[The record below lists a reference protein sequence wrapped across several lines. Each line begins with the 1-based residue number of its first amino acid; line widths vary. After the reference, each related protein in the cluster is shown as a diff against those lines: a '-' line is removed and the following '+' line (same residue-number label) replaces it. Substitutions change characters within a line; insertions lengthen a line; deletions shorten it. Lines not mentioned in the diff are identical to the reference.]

1 MKVGSLL
8 EFLRNVFEL
17 EAIPDYKEIIRRQ
30 FEKYISIH
38 QFNADQIR
46 FLRAVQ
52 SVLLQKHH
60 LGLLDLYEEPFTSF
74 GNDAVERLFTSDQ
87 VNDILAFTDTIA
99 A

>member
-8 EFLRNVFEL
+8 EFLRNLFEL
-17 EAIPDYKEIIRRQ
+17 ETIPDYKEIVRRQ
-30 FEKYISIH
+30 FEDYIAGH

-60 LGLLDLYEEPFTSF
+60 LELLDLYAEPFTNF
-74 GNDAVERLFTSDQ
+74 GDDAVERLFTTDQ
-87 VNDILAFTDTIA
+87 LNDILVFTDTIA